1 MNHFCRKLPT
11 GGLAGV
17 ETGSVYASC
26 FAQEPAGNKKAIH
39 GEWLWTGCREKVAAV
54 GSGLSGKGACGP
66 GWLSRRLWGLRFR
79 MGAPAVVHDGRFWV
93 PDAGSCGPVWVSRQI
108 RGGFGS
114 SGRGGRAGSSLSGRA
129 RTLLIPPLNVETVC
143 AECFPVGRDAF
154 SAERRGAYR
163 PKNLATRSVTA
174 MPIRRRP
181 MMLSPWWPCPELCSH
196 SWNSG

>member
-1 MNHFCRKLPT
+1 MPAVLRRNRQEIKKPFMANGFGRGVAKKSPLSVPVFREKGAVAPCGYP
-11 GGLAGV
+11 GGLGC
-17 ETGSVYASC
+17 GS
-26 FAQEPAGNKKAIH
+26 
-39 GEWLWTGCREKVAAV
+39 EWVLLRWFMMGD
-54 GSGLSGKGACGP
+54 SG
-66 GWLSRRLWGLRFR
+66 FR
-79 MGAPAVVHDGRFWV
+79 MRTPAAP
-93 PDAGSCGPVWVSRQI
+93 CGYPGGLG
-108 RGGFGS
+108 GGFGS
-114 SGRGGRAGSSLSGRA
+114 SGRGDRGGSSLSVRA
-129 RTLLIPPLNVETVC
+129 RTLLIPPLNVETVY

>member
-1 MNHFCRKLPT
+1 MPAVLRRNRQEIKKPFMANGFGRGVARKSPL
-11 GGLAGV
+11 
-17 ETGSVYASC
+17 SVPV
-26 FAQEPAGNKKAIH
+26 F
-39 GEWLWTGCREKVAAV
+39 REKGPVV
-54 GSGLSGKGACGP
+54 PGGCPGGFGGCGSEWELLQWFMMGDSGF
-66 GWLSRRLWGLRFR
+66 WMR
-79 MGAPAVVHDGRFWV
+79 APAA
-93 PDAGSCGPVWVSRQI
+93 PCGYPGGFG
-108 RGGFGS
+108 GGFGS
-114 SGRGGRAGSSLSGRA
+114 SGRGGRDGSSLSGRA
-129 RTLLIPPLNVETVC
+129 RTLLFPPLNVETVC